1 MQTGQWLWQSRP
13 LTRSLVSPLSTRLC
27 RRSDSPPEFRRQ
39 LLTPVWLRQPGIP
52 RSARSWRL
60 PVAESLSFR
69 FAVIPR
75 MATQLCSILP
85 GFQLVRQNSDD
96 SLVPPHRQTDKA
108 EVTLTSFSL
117 SWLTAHQSMTVCIP
131 QLHRDALDLADCR
144 PASRAPCAH
153 ALARSQ

>member
-1 MQTGQWLWQSRP
+1 MVVAITTSYTFPCLP
-13 LTRSLVSPLSTRLC
+13 SLNTALSPLRFPAGIP
-27 RRSDSPPEFRRQ
+27 SPAAYS
-39 LLTPVWLRQPGIP
+39 LRQPGIP